1 MRNKGIELSLGY
13 NDRFG
18 KVGYATNLT
27 YTANRNKIMK
37 MVHDYKNPSDGS
49 LFSITELTL
58 QDKGGVYL
66 REKDAI
72 GDVYVKGILARG
84 KDGKLIEEEGGY
96 KVDRSQRI
104 KIGSVNPD
112 FSAKSMKELV
122 VEQHY
127 SGPAVQRTFRRY
139 CHLFH
144 PSIP

>member
-1 MRNKGIELSLGY
+1 MSPASGYSGFYVQAGKVRNKGIELSLGY

-37 MVHDYKNPSDGS
+37 MVHDYRNPADGS

-72 GDVYVKGILARG
+72 GDVYVKGYLARG
-84 KDGKLIEEEGGY
+84 KDGKLSKKKEG
-96 KVDRSQRI
+96 I
-104 KIGSVNPD
+104 K
-112 FSAKSMKELV
+112 
-122 VEQHY
+122 
-127 SGPAVQRTFRRY
+127 
-139 CHLFH
+139 
-144 PSIP
+144 